1 MKKNYILGLD
11 LGLASIGWA
20 VMEIDGEGDPIKL
33 LDANTVIFTSL
44 DNEKGKLYNVERREK
59 RGARRVRRR
68 RINRIE
74 TIKKFIVN
82 NNILK
87 EIELKNLF
95 NGTLEDIYFI
105 RLKGLKEQ
113 LNNFEIA
120 RLMIYY
126 AKNRGFKSNKKSE
139 ENLIKKIDIKK
150 EIKGEENKGNNEK
163 KLKLAIAKSVN
174 YIEKGGLYPIEVIN
188 KIREENNITKFRNE
202 SGIYKFGFTR
212 KQIETEIREIF
223 INQDILT
230 SEIVEEYLKIW
241 GSQRDFSDGPGGDSE
256 YKVDFRKI
264 SGKCT
269 YTGEIRAVKAS
280 PSSEI
285 FVLLQKLHDIRY
297 YEENEANH
305 RNEYKKLSIDNI
317 KNILLK
323 AQKGE
328 KINYKLIAKE
338 LNIQNLKFKDL
349 PDLPKSK
356 WKEYREKIQDIEEF
370 NKKIFDERMKI
381 EILKDGLKNLKNLN
395 IEFKNNGIFNEKI
408 EELGGI
414 DFLDIVAELLTYSKT
429 DNKLIKYIENDDR
442 YKFLSKY
449 PDVIEAMKSMSTYSG
464 NMNLSLTAIKKLNSK
479 MLEGKDYYEA
489 RKELGYL
496 NNNEIDWSEFPTIK
510 QIESAFNTEITNV
523 NVKHVLVQ
531 LRKLYNTLLLK
542 YGEPTKIHIELAR
555 EMSKDFSERQK
566 IKNKQLERYN
576 EKQIAKFELF
586 SKNKDVI
593 NGNNLSDESFL
604 RFNLWK
610 EQEYKCI
617 YSGRYIPK
625 EKVLSSQLEVDHVLP
640 YSKSRNNSYFN
651 KVLVYKEENQN
662 KKERTP
668 FQWFGNDEFK
678 WENFKE
684 RINNLKIEEVKKR
697 NLLTKEDVNI
707 NGFLERELHAT
718 SYSSRLAYSIF
729 DKMIDPSEKYLINND
744 GTIKEERYNDNV
756 VAFIGSMTSQ
766 LRKSYGLNKLTHNL
780 ESSNLLRN
788 VNCRFNNISFEVKDK
803 DNKYELTFEIYDE
816 IFRIYSEIKYTTD
829 YDKKNKRFKTDKD
842 ESMYRFIVKL
852 SENNRFYSEFKD
864 IIFNWELGKIS
875 KNDINSLNTKFENG
889 LLEDEVIDNNVKA
902 VIWGILSNIKNEINV
917 KNRENYLHHALDATL
932 LTIMNKKMQN
942 KLSKYNQLLMKKSN
956 EDEKLEEEINKLLID
971 GIIEEKESVGL
982 KFNVYNKEIKLGL
995 KHPYSEFENDILKII
1010 FDKINGKLPYH
1021 VPVKNTKGAL
1031 HAETILGESKG
1042 QITKRI
1048 SISKLKLKEGKIE
1061 EEIFDKEGSQKE
1073 VYEVLFKWLKDK
1085 KSYTPIL
1092 KNGNIIK
1099 KVKIVVSDKVI
1110 AIGNKRYV
1118 EMGQTTTKILVF
1130 RKKDKKGEN
1139 KLYFSSLGRFRYN
1152 QILKGEDINI
1162 SLFPNEEKNGIKYS
1176 ELKDKGYEKYLEIKP
1191 YNCYKIK
1198 FKDNREVKC
1207 KITGY
1212 TSTKGLLEIK
1222 SIIGDGL
1229 DLIKNG
1235 IERTKDDRFRPG
1247 VNKIVSIEEL
1257 KYDILGD

>member
-1 MKKNYILGLD
+1 MENNKKYILGLD
-11 LGLASIGWA
+11 LGVASIGWA
-20 VMEIDGEGDPIKL
+20 AMEINEEGEPIKL
-33 LDANTVIFTSL
+33 LDANSVIFTSL
-44 DNEKGKLYNVERREK
+44 DNDNGKLYNVERREK
-59 RGARRVRRR
+59 RGSRRVKRRR
-68 RINRIE
+68 VNRIK
-74 TIKKFIVN
+74 TIKKFIID

-95 NGTLEDIYFI
+95 KGTLEDIYSI

-113 LNNFEIA
+113 LSNFEIA

-139 ENLIKKIDIKK
+139 DNLIKKIDFKK
-150 EIKGEENKGNNEK
+150 ETKEENNEK
-163 KLKLAIAKSVN
+163 KLKLAIAKSIK
-174 YIEKGGLYPIEVIN
+174 YIEEGGLSPVEVIN
-188 KIREENNITKFRNE
+188 KIREGNNILKFRNE
-202 SGIYKFGFTR
+202 SGVYKFGFTR
-212 KQIETEIREIF
+212 KQIETEVREIF
-223 INQDILT
+223 MNQNILT
-230 SEIVEEYLKIW
+230 NEIVEEYLKIW

-256 YKVDFRKI
+256 YKVDYRDI
-264 SGKCT
+264 SGKCI

-285 FVLLQKLHDIRY
+285 FVLLQKLNDIRY
-297 YEENEANH
+297 YEEVEGNYK
-305 RNEYKKLSIDNI
+305 NEYKKLSVDNI

-323 AQKGE
+323 AQNGK
-328 KINYKLIAKE
+328 KINYELLSKE
-338 LNIQNLKFKDL
+338 LNGQNIKFKDL

-370 NKKIFDERMKI
+370 NKKIFNERMKI
-381 EILKDGLKNLKNLN
+381 EILKDGLKNLKKLKV
-395 IEFKNNGIFNEKI
+395 EFKNNGISNEKI

-414 DFLDIVAELLTYSKT
+414 DFLDKVAELLTYSKT

-442 YKFLSKY
+442 YKLLSNT
-449 PDVIEAMKSMSTYSG
+449 DIIEAMKNMSTYSG

-479 MLEGKDYYEA
+479 MLEGKDYYES
-489 RKELGYL
+489 RKDLGYF
-496 NNNEIDWSEFPTIK
+496 NDKEVYWEKFPTISE
-510 QIESAFNTEITNV
+510 IEDAFNTSITNV

-531 LRKLYNTLLLK
+531 LRKLYNALLEK
-542 YGEPTKIHIELAR
+542 FGKPSKVHIELAR

-586 SKNKDVI
+586 SANKDII
-593 NGNNLSDESFL
+593 NKNDLSNESFL

-610 EQEYKCI
+610 EQDYKCI
-617 YSGRYIPK
+617 YSGKYIPR
-625 EKVLSSQLEVDHVLP
+625 EKVLSYELEVDHILP
-640 YSKSRNNSYFN
+640 YSRTRNNSYFN
-651 KVLVYKEENQN
+651 KALVYKEENQN
-662 KKERTP
+662 KKEKTP
-668 FQWFGNDEFK
+668 FEWLGNNELKWKEFK
-678 WENFKE
+678 NRVE
-684 RINNLKIEEVKKR
+684 NLKITEIKKR
-697 NLLTKEDVNI
+697 NLLRKDSVEVE
-707 NGFLERELHAT
+707 GFLERELHAT
-718 SYSSRLAYSIF
+718 SYVSRLSYTIF
-729 DKMIDPSEKYLINND
+729 DKMIDPSEKYLVNED
-744 GTIKEERYNDNV
+744 GSIKEERYNDNV
-756 VAFIGSMTSQ
+756 VAYNGSITSQ
-766 LRKSYGLNKLTHNL
+766 LRKSYGLNKFTHNL
-780 ESSNLLRN
+780 ENSNLIRD
-788 VNCRFNNISFEVKDK
+788 VNYRLNDIKIEINDK
-803 DNKYELTFEIYDE
+803 DNKYTLIFEIYDE
-816 IFRIYSEIKYTTD
+816 IFRIYSEIKYTTN
-829 YDKKNKRFKTDKD
+829 YNKKDKMFKTNKD

-852 SENNRFYSEFKD
+852 LENEKFYSEFKD
-864 IIFNWELGKIS
+864 IVFNWKLEKIS
-875 KNDINSLNTKFENG
+875 KNDINSLNIKFENE
-889 LLEDEVIDNNVKA
+889 LLEDEVIDDNVKA
-902 VIWGILSNIKNEINV
+902 VIWGLLSDVKNRVNIKNRDNH
-917 KNRENYLHHALDATL
+917 LHHALDATL

-942 KLSKYNQLLMKKSN
+942 KLLKYNQLLMKKSN
-956 EDEKLEEEINKLLID
+956 KDEKLEDEINKLLID
-971 GIIEEKESVGL
+971 GVVEEKESDGL
-982 KFNVYNKEIKLGL
+982 KFNIYNKEIKLCL
-995 KHPYSEFENDILKII
+995 KYPYLDFENDILKII

-1042 QITKRI
+1042 KITKRI
-1048 SISKLKLKEGKIE
+1048 SISKLKLKKDKIE

-1110 AIGNKRYV
+1110 KIGNKRYV

-1139 KLYFSSLGRFRYN
+1139 KLYFSSLGRFHYN
-1152 QILKGEDINI
+1152 QMLKGEDINI
-1162 SLFPNEEKNGIKYS
+1162 SLFPNKEKNGIKYS

-1198 FKDNREVKC
+1198 FKDKREVKC

-1229 DLIKNG
+1229 DLIKKG
-1235 IERTKDDRFRPG
+1235 IIRDKKGRFRTG